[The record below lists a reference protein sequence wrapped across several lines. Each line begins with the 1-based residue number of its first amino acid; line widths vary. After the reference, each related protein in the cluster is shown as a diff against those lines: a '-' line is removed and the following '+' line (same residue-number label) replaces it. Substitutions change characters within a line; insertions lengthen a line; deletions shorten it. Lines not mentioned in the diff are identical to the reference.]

1 MKEVLDQIELIAT
14 IIERHPA
21 MTQDEEFR
29 KQVADGF
36 AELKNMMHERQLA
49 QQANEA
55 KLSQMQSDIT
65 RLARN
70 VEDERLIVRLS
81 ILEQSFASVGARTAE
96 LEKQIEY
103 FKWKIIGAWT
113 TAVVIL
119 VGIII
124 NFALK
129 FAK

>member
-1 MKEVLDQIELIAT
+1 
-14 IIERHPA
+14 

-49 QQANEA
+49 QMANES
-55 KLSQMQSDIT
+55 KLSQMQADIV
-65 RLARN
+65 RLAKS
-70 VEDERLIVRLS
+70 VEDERLIVRLN
-81 ILEQSFASVGARTAE
+81 ILEQNFTSAGQRIAE
-96 LEKQIEY
+96 LEKQVEN

-119 VGIII
+119 VGIVI
-124 NFALK
+124 NLALK

>member
-14 IIERHPA
+14 IIEEHPA

-49 QQANEA
+49 QMANES
-55 KLSQMQSDIT
+55 KLSQMQADIV
-65 RLARN
+65 RLAKS
-70 VEDERLIVRLS
+70 VEDERLIVRLN
-81 ILEQSFASVGARTAE
+81 ILEQNFTSAGQRIAE
-96 LEKQIEY
+96 LEKQVEN

-119 VGIII
+119 VGIVI
-124 NFALK
+124 NLALK

>member
-1 MKEVLDQIELIAT
+1 MKQVLDQIELIAT
-14 IIERHPA
+14 IIEGHPA

-55 KLSQMQSDIT
+55 KLSQMQADIT

-81 ILEQSFASVGARTAE
+81 ILEQSFASVAARTTE
-96 LEKQIEY
+96 IEKQLEN

-124 NFALK
+124 NLALK

>member
-14 IIERHPA
+14 IIEGHPA
-21 MTQDEEFR
+21 MTQDDEFR

-49 QQANEA
+49 QQFNES

-65 RLARN
+65 RLAKS

-81 ILEQSFASVGARTAE
+81 VLEQSFASVAARTAE
-96 LEKQIEY
+96 IEKQAEN

-119 VGIII
+119 AGIII
-124 NFALK
+124 NMALK

>member
-36 AELKNMMHERQLA
+36 AELKIMMHERQLA

-81 ILEQSFASVGARTAE
+81 ILEQSFASVAARTTE
-96 LEKQIEY
+96 IEKQNEN

-119 VGIII
+119 AGIII
-124 NFALK
+124 NLALK

>member
-1 MKEVLDQIELIAT
+1 MQKVLDQIELIAT
-14 IIERHPA
+14 IIEEHPA

-49 QQANEA
+49 QMANES
-55 KLSQMQSDIT
+55 KLSQMQADIV
-65 RLARN
+65 RLAKS
-70 VEDERLIVRLS
+70 VEDERLIVRLN
-81 ILEQSFASVGARTAE
+81 ILEQNFTSAGQRIAE
-96 LEKQIEY
+96 LEKQVEN

-119 VGIII
+119 VGIVI
-124 NFALK
+124 NLALK

>member
-1 MKEVLDQIELIAT
+1 MKQVLDQIELIAT
-14 IIERHPA
+14 IIEGHPA

-81 ILEQSFASVGARTAE
+81 ILEQSFAGFHD
-96 LEKQIEY
+96 LD
-103 FKWKIIGAWT
+103 FGCP
-113 TAVVIL
+113 VVAFDQHD
-119 VGIII
+119 
-124 NFALK
+124 FAQP
-129 FAK
+129 FD

>member
-1 MKEVLDQIELIAT
+1 MKQVLDQIELIAT
-14 IIERHPA
+14 IIEGHPA

-36 AELKNMMHERQLA
+36 AELKNMMHERQLV

-55 KLSQMQSDIT
+55 KLNQMQSDIT

-81 ILEQSFASVGARTAE
+81 ILEQNFISAGKRIDE
-96 LEKQIEY
+96 LEKQAEN

-119 VGIII
+119 AGIII
-124 NFALK
+124 NLALK

>member
-1 MKEVLDQIELIAT
+1 MKQVLDQIELIAT
-14 IIERHPA
+14 IIEGHPA

-81 ILEQSFASVGARTAE
+81 ILEQSFASVAARTTE
-96 LEKQIEY
+96 IEKQSEN

-124 NFALK
+124 NLALK

>member
-14 IIERHPA
+14 IIEGHPA
-21 MTQDEEFR
+21 MTQDDEFR

-49 QQANEA
+49 QQFNES

-65 RLARN
+65 RLAKS
-70 VEDERLIVRLS
+70 VEDERLIVGLS
-81 ILEQSFASVGARTAE
+81 VLEQSFASVAARTAE
-96 LEKQIEY
+96 IEKQAEN

-119 VGIII
+119 AGIII
-124 NFALK
+124 NMALK